1 MLTVNK
7 LKSLKLIL
15 FLILSA
21 NLLGCAFEE
30 NREIENKLTKSINDF
45 HTLFNQE
52 KFQEIYAESDDE
64 LKTKFAEQ
72 QFVSYLKFVKND
84 FGEIK
89 ETPHVWINDELK
101 DGAKRILFKRTKFS
115 NVEMVGT
122 EKAIF
127 REKFEWYLRDNEAK
141 LASYEIEKLCDKPC
155 RLAIKTK

>member
-1 MLTVNK
+1 MSK
-7 LKSLKLIL
+7 MKPLKLIL
-15 FLILSA
+15 ILALSGC
-21 NLLGCAFEE
+21 LFGCAFEE
-30 NREIENKLTKSINDF
+30 NREVEKKLTDRINNF
-45 HTLFNQE
+45 HALFNQE
-52 KFQEIYAESDDE
+52 KFQEIYNESDDE

-89 ETPHVWINDELK
+89 ETPHVWINDELR

-122 EKAIF
+122 DKAIF
-127 REKFEWYLRDNEAK
+127 REKFEWNLRDNEAK

-155 RLAIKTK
+155 GLAIKTK